1 MSLLLPELERQLR
14 VAARRRRSVSARDKS
29 RSSVRRPLQAAVGVL
44 AVAAAIAAF
53 LTFGLAGNGAPSAA
67 QALERAAEAAQ
78 RGLAAPALAPGE
90 YWYTR
95 SIQDG
100 TTGFS
105 LYQRPALIQSRELV
119 ERWESSNG
127 SGRQRSAADGVP
139 LFFGTRAE
147 RTLFTRRES
156 SAPKRVQSDE
166 AIPSSVGFRSSLGAL
181 TYAQVLA
188 LPTDPS
194 AMLARIRS
202 AAKHSQEELARSA
215 PGSPMAQQSL
225 TVFELETVAG
235 ALTNLPLTPGSRAAV
250 YRAMAHIS
258 GVRYLASVRD
268 PLGRTGAALASQG
281 SIAGFIDGTGSLG
294 KRRRVTNELIFDPR
308 TGALLAQQTL
318 LDTAIPS
325 IGLRAGYPIQYS
337 AYVVS
342 GNVASTSERFVAHG
356 PSEVLA
362 PAPPSSG
369 CSSAVLAPAQ
379 VVSGPIPSAFL
390 DQFAVLRR
398 AATPEDQLPSS
409 ATPASFGLVLGIS
422 RILGNSVRFLGT
434 APNDA
439 RDYMLVGYRRN
450 ALLLPPR
457 RCMPQL
463 STSQYDKD
471 VAAQRAAR
479 KAPPE
484 PVICVLGTTGNV
496 GFPCVSA
503 SELDSIDYE
512 TSDYGRPPATVTGII
527 PDGVAAIRAIY
538 PRGRHVFA
546 HVEHGLLAYSVDLAA
561 PNAAPREVLWLDSR
575 GRLIRRVTA
584 R

>member
-14 VAARRRRSVSARDKS
+14 LAARGRRFGTTEKRPRASRRRLMSV
-29 RSSVRRPLQAAVGVL
+29 
-44 AVAAAIAAF
+44 AVAALA
-53 LTFGLAGNGAPSAA
+53 LAGAIVFLLASGIGGSRSPSAA

-78 RGLAAPALAPGE
+78 RGLAAPSLAPGE

-95 SIQDG
+95 SIHAE
-100 TTGFS
+100 TTGFN
-105 LYQRPALIQSRELV
+105 LYGKPALIQSRQVV
-119 ERWESSNG
+119 ESWESTDG
-127 SGRQRSAADGVP
+127 SGRERQSTDGIP
-139 LFFGTRAE
+139 RLFGTPAE
-147 RTLFTRRES
+147 QARFKGRES
-156 SAPKRVQSDE
+156 QAPKPAPHDE
-166 AIPSSVGFRSSLGAL
+166 LVPSSGGFRSSLGLL

-188 LPTDPS
+188 LPTRP
-194 AMLARIRS
+194 AGMLERIRE
-202 AAKHSQEELARSA
+202 AALRSQQLFQRTA
-215 PGSPMAQQSL
+215 PGSPVAERSL
-225 TVFELETVAG
+225 TEFELGAVEG
-235 ALTNLPLTPGSRAAV
+235 ALTDLPLKRGSRAAV
-250 YRAMAHIS
+250 YRAMKDIT
-258 GVRYLASVRD
+258 GVSYLPSVRD
-268 PLGRTGAALASQG
+268 PLGRYGAALTSQEA
-281 SIAGFIDGTGSLG
+281 IAGFIDGTGGLA
-294 KRRRVTNELIFDPR
+294 KPLRVTNELIFDPR
-308 TGALLAQQTL
+308 TGVLLAQQTL

-356 PSEVLA
+356 RSEILA

-369 CSSAVLAPAQ
+369 CSSAGPAPAQ
-379 VVSGPIPSAFL
+379 FVSGPIPSAFL

-398 AATPEDQLPSS
+398 AATPEDHLPSS
-409 ATPASFGLVLGIS
+409 ATPASFGLVLGVS

-463 STSQYDKD
+463 STSQYDKA

-484 PVICVLGTTGNV
+484 PVICVLGTAGNV

-503 SELDSIDYE
+503 SELNSSPDNSVPGWPPTPTRAARPIDPASAAARDSP
-512 TSDYGRPPATVTGII
+512 GR
-527 PDGVAAIRAIY
+527 
-538 PRGRHVFA
+538 
-546 HVEHGLLAYSVDLAA
+546 
-561 PNAAPREVLWLDSR
+561 
-575 GRLIRRVTA
+575 
-584 R
+584 